1 MSTGKA
7 ATGAESPNRLPL
19 ANAALEGP
27 LLHVCTGSPQ
37 SSDFA
42 GGRAMPLVICALHR
56 DRRKLEDS
64 GATVHQDAR
73 LRTLFS
79 SPAAIADPQPSPPG
93 TVLRNLG
100 RALLYFSAFFLLLGS
115 YMEFTQYWIQARWI
129 RADAKVLSVKVY
141 ESVDASGRR
150 GNKSSYGSRLRIS
163 YQAAGENRQSEIDSG
178 PAFTNI
184 ADAGSYAAHFSFGR
198 RISIFYKPS
207 DPSIV
212 QLQGDPP
219 PTYITASQILQ
230 IAGFLFLAGVL
241 VKFALMQEPRR
252 EAT

>member
-1 MSTGKA
+1 
-7 ATGAESPNRLPL
+7 
-19 ANAALEGP
+19 
-27 LLHVCTGSPQ
+27 
-37 SSDFA
+37 
-42 GGRAMPLVICALHR
+42 
-56 DRRKLEDS
+56 
-64 GATVHQDAR
+64 
-73 LRTLFS
+73 
-79 SPAAIADPQPSPPG
+79 
-93 TVLRNLG
+93 
-100 RALLYFSAFFLLLGS
+100 
-115 YMEFTQYWIQARWI
+115 MEFTQYWIQARWI